1 MPGLIRATFLITLL
15 PLVLGACVVSKKQF
29 DELLTEKVK
38 LEGEMTDLEGK
49 MAKLEVDIKELEEN
63 LKTTTTERDGLE
75 KELLEKKNTLSDL
88 QAEHDQLQGYYE
100 NAVNNSGRMS
110 RDLTEQANK
119 LMALQKTLEQAE
131 YENNLLADTLEQ
143 REQKVAELERVLSE
157 TQTAIN
163 DLKNL
168 VSDALVNFGAQDLTV
183 EQRDGRIYVS
193 LSEQLLFKSGSAVVD
208 PKGQQALA
216 QLAEALQDSKDVR
229 ILVEG
234 HTDNVPVSRTSQYMK
249 NNWDLSVMRATSIV
263 DILLKNG
270 VDANQITAAG
280 RGEHDPKA
288 ANDSKENRQKNRRT
302 EIILTPDLSALIEAL
317 GQN

>member
-1 MPGLIRATFLITLL
+1 LLITLL
-15 PLVLGACVVSKKQF
+15 PILLGSCVVSKKQF

-38 LEGEMTDLEGK
+38 LEGEMADLNTQ
-49 MAKLEVDIKELEEN
+49 MAELESDIKELEEN
-63 LKTTTTERDGLE
+63 LKSTTTERDAIE
-75 KELLEKKNTLSDL
+75 KELAEKKNALSDL
-88 QAEHDQLQGYYE
+88 QAEHDELQGYYD
-100 NAVNNSGRMS
+100 NAINNSGRMS
-110 RDLTEQANK
+110 RDLREQANK

-131 YENNLLADTLEQ
+131 YDNNLLADSLEQ
-143 REQKVAELERVLSE
+143 REQKVAELEKILGE
-157 TQTAIN
+157 TQSAIR

-168 VSDALVNFGAQDLTV
+168 VSDALVNYGAQELTV
-183 EQRDGRIYVS
+183 EQRNGRIYVS

-216 QLAEALQDSKDVR
+216 QLAEALQNSKDVR

-263 DILLKNG
+263 QILLKNG
-270 VDANQITAAG
+270 VDPYQITAAG

-288 ANDSKENRQKNRRT
+288 PNDSKENRQKNRRT

-317 GQN
+317 GEN